1 MQEFLYTELKKGSTI
16 SRNFSLDRGERRV
29 QMKKLLCLTVALIV
43 LMSPAAGLAQEQKEP
58 AAVEEG
64 QQQVTP
70 VWEKLDQ
77 MQMALMLINK
87 QHDYLLARLEEADQR
102 VETLT
107 KTYEERIKKEA
118 DRADELEQRY
128 QERMDELETELEE
141 AREQV
146 SLLEKKDAVFNSE
159 NGVYLKIAIGFA
171 AGVLAG
177 LVLAQILRLWRAVSS
192 GGKQHPAQ
200 S

>member
-1 MQEFLYTELKKGSTI
+1 
-16 SRNFSLDRGERRV
+16 
-29 QMKKLLCLTVALIV
+29 MKRLSFFMAVVII
-43 LMSPAAGLAQEQKEP
+43 LMFPSAGLAQEQQEAP
-58 AAVEEG
+58 AVEED
-64 QQQVTP
+64 QQQVVP
-70 VWEKLDQ
+70 EWEKLDQ

-102 VETLT
+102 IDALT
-107 KTYEERIKKEA
+107 KSYEERIKKEA
-118 DRADELEQRY
+118 NRADELESRY
-128 QERMDELETELEE
+128 QERIDGLETELEG

-159 NGVYLKIAIGFA
+159 NGVYLKTVIGFA

-177 LVLAQILRLWRAVSS
+177 LILAQILRLWRTVSS
-192 GGKQHPAQ
+192 GGKHHPAQ